1 MTVPSSAQSFF
12 PPNTDPVRSSAEQ
25 SNKLVTAFRRT
36 MAVAC
41 ALRRALGASTHTR
54 LRSPSHLTSYHQ
66 NQHIFSGPTWT
77 HNVALCRDA
86 AFSRRSLSTQTFPP
100 SKSSRARVVSA
111 RELYAQRNRS
121 LFMYTSAVVRP
132 RFGLYRIRNAFP
144 N

>member
-54 LRSPSHLTSYHQ
+54 LRSPTTYRQ
-66 NQHIFSGPTWT
+66 NQYLLLSPTWT
-77 HNVALCRDA
+77 HNAALCRDA
-86 AFSRRSLSTQTFPP
+86 AFSRRFLSTHTLPP
-100 SKSSRARVVSA
+100 SKSSRARLVPA

-132 RFGLYRIRNAFP
+132 ATPYQKCSSELK
-144 N
+144 